1 MAVIAVVLRITLLD
15 LTVGRTACTV
25 VVAITTARGVVA
37 RRVAA
42 TARRAIASTSSA
54 FASPSLSNNLF
65 FQSSKLGNEILDDNS
80 KEGLSGAAP
89 RRIIGK
95 NRK

>member
-1 MAVIAVVLRITLLD
+1 MAVIAVVILRV
-15 LTVGRTACTV
+15 LTVGLAGFF
-25 VVAITTARGVVA
+25 VAVAVTTARGTVA
-37 RRVAA
+37 RRIAA
-42 TARRAIASTSSA
+42 TTRRAIATTTSA

-65 FQSSKLGNEILDDNS
+65 FQSSKLGNEILSDNS